1 MRNQRL
7 LTIGVAILGTTLVSS
22 VAFGLPWD
30 TDMADSESVKAY
42 EAPMSGLPEGV
53 VAQPNILSPD
63 IASLNYDR
71 MTPEG
76 QALQS
81 PFDADVELGEQM
93 YKIYCTHCHGDGKA
107 LGAVA
112 FDPTNPTRQG
122 LPAQLLF
129 GTEGPKLA
137 SLRSDGYIYLTI
149 RNGGAI
155 MPRHGYAM
163 SDREMWAVVSY
174 LRAQDGGAYA
184 FAPSS
189 SDQETE

>member
-1 MRNQRL
+1 MHSPRF
-7 LTIGVAILGTTLVSS
+7 LTIGVTLLATTVVSG

-30 TDMADSESVKAY
+30 TDMANSESIKAY
-42 EAPMSGLPEGV
+42 EAPMAPLPAGV
-53 VAQPNILSPD
+53 VAQPNMLSPD
-63 IASLNYDR
+63 IASMNYDR

-81 PFDADVELGEQM
+81 PFDADLVLGEKM
-93 YKIYCTHCHGDGKA
+93 YSIYCSHCHGDGTT

-112 FDPTNPTRQG
+112 YGPQNKTPHG
-122 LPAQLLF
+122 LPAVHLF
-129 GTEGPKLA
+129 GTPPKMA

-174 LRAQDGGAYA
+174 LRSQPGGAYA
-184 FAPSS
+184 LAPV
-189 SDQETE
+189 Q